1 MRDRSPIKE
10 NDKERIINDF
20 KTTKF
25 ACIRCGSRDIETI
38 TTKPYADG
46 INIHSCYELTNHN
59 KEVELTFYVTGLL
72 FCRNCK
78 HRFHVKILDQ
88 GIRNTDEYFDN
99 TLT

>member
-1 MRDRSPIKE
+1 LREGFPIKE
-10 NDKERIINDF
+10 NDKERIINDL

-25 ACIRCGSRDIETI
+25 ACIRCGLKDIETI
-38 TTKPYADG
+38 TTKDYTDG
-46 INIHSCYELTNHN
+46 INVHGIYEHTNHN
-59 KEVELTFYVTGLL
+59 KETGIFYVTALL

-78 HRFHVKILDQ
+78 HRFHVKIFDQ